1 MEEQNHL
8 SELGRALVVLDESG
22 VEKLVQKRL
31 DQRIPPE
38 QILNELSAGMAEVGE
53 RFRREEYFLTEL
65 IYSGEILKN
74 SIARLKPLCKAS
86 AGNDK
91 GMVVMGTVQGDI
103 HDLGKN
109 IIITMLENAGFKVID
124 IGVDAPAQRFVEAA
138 ADSRARLVG
147 MSMLLTTAFDAAR
160 DTVAAITQA
169 NLRDKV
175 KIMIGGSVTNENVR
189 RDLRADFWGKD
200 AAAAVDIALEV
211 HR

>member
-8 SELGRALVVLDESG
+8 SKLGQALVVLDEG
-22 VEKLVQKRL
+22 CVEILVQKGL

-74 SIARLKPLCKAS
+74 TIARLKPLCKAS
-86 AGNDK
+86 AENDK

-109 IIITMLENAGFKVID
+109 IIITMLENAGFTVID
-124 IGVDAPAQRFVEAA
+124 IGVDAPAHRFVEAV
-138 ADSRARLVG
+138 ADSRARLIG

-160 DTVAAITQA
+160 DTVAAIIKA

-189 RDLRADFWGKD
+189 RDIRADFWGKD
-200 AAAAVDIALEV
+200 AAAAVDIAHEV
-211 HR
+211 YR